1 MKVFYNVTTPWR
13 FVDSKN
19 SNATHASFLVAI
31 LLLIAS
37 VGCGRSSGLVMPETG
52 EVEGIV
58 TMDGQPLPNVSVI
71 FQPQDDPQARAS
83 MGVTDAQGHYTL
95 SYHTDKQGALIGSH
109 KVSVTTPTDAP
120 DPSGQ
125 AEDPIP
131 AKYNSKSELVVEV
144 QAGSNDIPLE
154 LTSK

>member
-1 MKVFYNVTTPWR
+1 MKVFYNVTDLWR

-19 SNATHASFLVAI
+19 TNTASVSILLAT
-31 LLLIAS
+31 LLLIVSA
-37 VGCGRSSGLVMPETG
+37 GCGGGSGLVMPETG

-58 TMDGQPLPNVSVI
+58 TMDGQPLPNVSVV

-83 MGVTDAQGHYTL
+83 MGVTDEQGHYTL
-95 SYHTDKQGALIGSH
+95 TYHTDKQGALIGSH
-109 KVSVTTPTDAP
+109 KVSITTPSDAP

-125 AEDPIP
+125 AKDPIP